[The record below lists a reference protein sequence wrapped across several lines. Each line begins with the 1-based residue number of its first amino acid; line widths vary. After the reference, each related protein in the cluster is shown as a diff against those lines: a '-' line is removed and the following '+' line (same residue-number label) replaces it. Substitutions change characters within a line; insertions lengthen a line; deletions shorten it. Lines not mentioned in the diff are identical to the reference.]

1 MLDSGSLFLFVF
13 LLRAPLKHVLIL
25 PVPQPHFSWW
35 CWKVFKVTAV
45 LPWVTMK
52 GIRKKKGGGTQKES
66 PCLSDAQQCLYFN
79 YREREARLNRESGMG
94 ERKNYV
100 GKPDAAAIKRWL
112 PAGADPVS
120 EADRWQPRFP
130 PGRRAST
137 AGQADLHHPQAPP
150 AGQG

>member
-1 MLDSGSLFLFVF
+1 M
-13 LLRAPLKHVLIL
+13 
-25 PVPQPHFSWW
+25 
-35 CWKVFKVTAV
+35 

-52 GIRKKKGGGTQKES
+52 EIRKKKKGGKKTQKES

-79 YREREARLNRESGMG
+79 YREREARLNRESGTG

-112 PAGADPVS
+112 PVAADPVS

-130 PGRRAST
+130 HERRASM
-137 AGQADLHHPQAPP
+137 AGQADLHHPGAPP